1 MKKIKHSKFKNTGVL
16 FELLVRQITLE
27 VLNGDKTENAKKI
40 VKEFF
45 APGTELNKELRL
57 YELLLKEKYN
67 TESRAEKFV
76 DTVSQAHSK
85 LNEGKLAK
93 EKYGLIKEIGAKF
106 EIEQF
111 LSSPITNYKVLA
123 SIYKVFE
130 SKKSENYDIKDI
142 FNSKITLI
150 ENIIAR
156 PAKVEEVKNV
166 ESIKLMETYSQ
177 QEKDLRLLTYKILV
191 ETFNKKYTN
200 LDAKQKGLLKE
211 YINNMSNTTKFKDY
225 VAVEIP
231 KIAKELRLIETK
243 VCDKVTK
250 IKLLET
256 ISVLEKMK
264 IGKTVSD
271 SQVSSIMLS
280 YELVKELKNKVN
292 GK

>member
-1 MKKIKHSKFKNTGVL
+1 MKKIKHSKVKNTGVL

-27 VLNGDKTENAKKI
+27 VLNGDKTENAKHI

-45 APGTELNKELRL
+45 AAGTELNKELRL
-57 YELLLKEKYN
+57 YDLLLKEKYN
-67 TESRAEKFV
+67 SESKAEMFV

-93 EKYGLIKEIGAKF
+93 EKYNLIKQINEKF
-106 EIEQF
+106 ELEQF

-142 FNSKITLI
+142 FNSKVTLI

-156 PAKVEEVKNV
+156 PSTKTNKIEDTKLI
-166 ESIKLMETYSQ
+166 ESYKQ
-177 QEKDLRLLTYKILV
+177 QDKDLRLLTYKILV

-200 LDAKQKGLLKE
+200 LDANQKNLLKE
-211 YINNMSNTTKFKDY
+211 YINNISNTSKFKDY
-225 VAVEIP
+225 LSIELP
-231 KIAKELRLIETK
+231 KIVSELNNIK
-243 VCDKVTK
+243 SKIQDKVTT
-250 IKLLET
+250 IKLSET

-264 IGKTVSD
+264 MGKSVTD
-271 SQVSSIMLS
+271 GQVSSIMLS
-280 YELVKELKNKVN
+280 YELIKELKSKL
-292 GK
+292 K